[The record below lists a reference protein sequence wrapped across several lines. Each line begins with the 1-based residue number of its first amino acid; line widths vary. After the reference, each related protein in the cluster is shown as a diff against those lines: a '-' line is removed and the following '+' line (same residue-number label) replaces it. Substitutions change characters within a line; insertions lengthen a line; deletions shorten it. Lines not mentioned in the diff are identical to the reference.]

1 MTMKG
6 QTRDLN
12 TLRVQYLENSWRMLF
27 SNNQLLD
34 LRWGSA
40 VGYLLDSLASFLLL
54 TVCYGW
60 VVYILLIDTDAY
72 GTTTSDCDQPTAAT
86 ASSLSTTCV
95 FIILYRLQRTATG
108 LIALLGTVE

>member
-12 TLRVQYLENSWRMLF
+12 TLRVQYLENSSWRMLF

-54 TVCYGW
+54 TVCYWW
-60 VVYILLIDTDAY
+60 VVYTVDWHRCLWDNHKWLRSANSSNSLKLINHV
-72 GTTTSDCDQPTAAT
+72 C
-86 ASSLSTTCV
+86 
-95 FIILYRLQRTATG
+95 I
-108 LIALLGTVE
+108 